1 MSTVNLIDVPGQ
13 LEARVG
19 VLGVALAQWAARDDS
34 KPQPAVRQAANTA
47 MDEIDAMLA
56 DLHRARQAL
65 MSETRASDDA
75 RAARVDA
82 MLASRRPDQRASAL
96 AQQMT
101 RHGGAR

>member
-13 LEARVG
+13 LQERVS
-19 VLGVALAQWAARDDS
+19 VLGAALAQWSQRDDS
-34 KPQPAVRQAANTA
+34 KPQAGVRQAANTA

-65 MSETRASDDA
+65 MNETRVSDDA

-82 MLASRRPDQRASAL
+82 MLAERSR
-96 AQQMT
+96 
-101 RHGGAR
+101 